1 MSIKLQIKV
10 KNFNVNSLGKT
21 FSQEFDGINNKTS
34 IQTFL
39 NQLSSTLNLS
49 PDKLGNI
56 LGSDLDLFK

>member
-1 MSIKLQIKV
+1 MSIKLQV

-21 FSQEFDGINNKTS
+21 FSQEFDGVNNKTS

-49 PDKLGNI
+49 PDKLGNM
-56 LGSDLDLFK
+56 LGSNLDLFK